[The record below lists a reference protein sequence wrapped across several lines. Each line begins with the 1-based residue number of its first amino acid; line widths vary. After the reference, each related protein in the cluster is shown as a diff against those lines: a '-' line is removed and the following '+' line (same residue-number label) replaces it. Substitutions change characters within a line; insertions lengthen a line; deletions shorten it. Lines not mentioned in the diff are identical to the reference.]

1 MGLATTIKNSLL
13 GVLMSDHFVDHHRRS
28 KRTLALTFDDGPD
41 PIYTP
46 MVLDILRAQGVS
58 ATFFMIGERAERHPE
73 IVKRIVSEGH
83 EIGNHAYRHIK
94 FATLPLQ
101 SQLAEIAQTDR
112 LLSRYDGR
120 QWHWFRPP
128 QGKLTFR
135 LLLALLKKRHG
146 IAMWSYD
153 SLDYKKQG
161 VGSIWSRFAKTPV
174 RGGDV
179 VLFHDDNDVTVAAL
193 QQLITKWRTEGY
205 GFDLLQPP

>member
-1 MGLATTIKNSLL
+1 
-13 GVLMSDHFVDHHRRS
+13 MS
-28 KRTLALTFDDGPD
+28 
-41 PIYTP
+41 
-46 MVLDILRAQGVS
+46 
-58 ATFFMIGERAERHPE
+58 GERAERHPE
-73 IVKRIVSEGH
+73 IVKRIVREGH

-101 SQLAEIAQTDR
+101 SQLAEITQTDR

-128 QGKLTFR
+128 QGKLPFR
-135 LLLALLKKRHG
+135 LMLALLKKRHG

-161 VGSIWSRFAKTPV
+161 VGSVWSRFEKTPV

-193 QQLITKWRTEGY
+193 GQLITRWRTEGY
-205 GFDLLQPP
+205 GFDRLQPP